1 MPPIRR
7 LGRPGLIGTA
17 ARTAVIAGTAS
28 ATVGAVQR
36 HQYNKQQSSYE
47 QQQYEAAE
55 QQRQLDAAARQAV
68 AEAQVAP
75 AAPPAPAPAA
85 APEADPL
92 IAKLQ
97 QLGQLHAQGILDDAE
112 FAAAKARLLG

>member
-36 HQYNKQQSSYE
+36 HQATKEQATYE
-47 QQQYEAAE
+47 QQQYAAAE
-55 QQRQLDAAARQAV
+55 QQRQIEEAARQAV
-68 AEAQVAP
+68 AQQAP
-75 AAPPAPAPAA
+75 AAPTPAPAPA
-85 APEADPL
+85 ETDPL

-112 FAAAKARLLG
+112 FAAAKARLLA

>member
-7 LGRPGLIGTA
+7 IGRPGLIGTA

-36 HQYNKQQSSYE
+36 HQVNKQQASYE

-55 QQRQLDAAARQAV
+55 QQRQLEEAARQAV
-68 AEAQVAP
+68 AQQ
-75 AAPPAPAPAA
+75 APAA
-85 APEADPL
+85 APVAAAPAEVDPL
-92 IAKLQ
+92 VAKLQ

-112 FAAAKARLLG
+112 FAAAKARLLA